1 MVQQLKRDPELSTSG
16 AVGNN
21 DDADGGGGRVAA
33 IGAAQAMV
41 DQSEEDIYIALKK
54 IDLAP

>member
-21 DDADGGGGRVAA
+21 DDADGGGRAAA
-33 IGAAQAMV
+33 IGATQAMV
-41 DQSEEDIYIALKK
+41 DQSEEDI
-54 IDLAP
+54 